1 MEYLSLNNKL
11 NRLIN
16 QAGLN
21 KNVSRNSVHIS
32 LNFDPSE
39 NSSPVKLTDM
49 AQTYMDEIG
58 FGKQPY
64 LGYQRQDAGHPHLLI
79 VTIKVREDGTRTHTP
94 KPWS

>member
-1 MEYLSLNNKL
+1 M
-11 NRLIN
+11 IN

-21 KNVSRNSVHIS
+21 KNVRRNSAHIS

-39 NSSPVKLTDM
+39 NSSSVKLTDM

-58 FGKQPY
+58 LGKQPY
-64 LGYQRQDAGHPHLLI
+64 LVYQRQDAGHPHLLI
-79 VTIKVREDGTRTHTP
+79 VTIKVREDGPWIYTP